1 MGKLKA
7 LPNRLASLKSGLGSL
22 PPVERTRDEDRML
35 HAPWRKL
42 YKTARW
48 RTLRMA
54 ILARDLFTCQ
64 WPGCGLMTADTSQLV
79 VDHKRPHRGEET
91 LFWDERNLQT
101 LCAPCHNSRKQRAE
115 GALRHQ

>member
-7 LPNRLASLKSGLGSL
+7 LPNRLTSLRPGLGSL

-48 RTLRMA
+48 RALRIA
-54 ILARDLFTCQ
+54 ILTRDMFTCQ
-64 WPGCGLMTADTSQLV
+64 WPGCGFMTADMSLLV
-79 VDHKRPHRGEET
+79 VDHKRQHHGDEI
-91 LFWDERNLQT
+91 LFWDERNLQC
-101 LCAPCHNSRKQRAE
+101 LCAPCHNSRKQRTERAQ
-115 GALRHQ
+115 RH

>member
-7 LPNRLASLKSGLGSL
+7 LPNRLTSLRPGLGSL

-48 RTLRMA
+48 RALRMV
-54 ILARDLFTCQ
+54 ILTRDRFTCQ

-79 VDHKRPHRGEET
+79 VDHKRPHRGDEA
-91 LFWDERNLQT
+91 LFWDERNLQC
-101 LCAPCHNSRKQRAE
+101 LCAPCHNSRKQRQE
-115 GALRHQ
+115 NRSR